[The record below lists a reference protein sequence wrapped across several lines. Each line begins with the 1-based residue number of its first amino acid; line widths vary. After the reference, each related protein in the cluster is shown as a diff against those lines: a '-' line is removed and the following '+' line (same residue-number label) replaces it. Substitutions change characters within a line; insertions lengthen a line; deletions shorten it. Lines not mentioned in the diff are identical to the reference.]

1 MASESTFMPIGSQI
15 VTRKGLERVA
25 DIDPRLTRSNYFDNR
40 LLTAE
45 DLNRDQI
52 YLDGR
57 LREVGEALGHG
68 ILQGLEVTLDTLDG
82 TLLVQPGMAVSR
94 AGRVLELTRSLRI
107 DLADRAKISEL
118 NAGGHRR
125 FNRGLYAVLLNYAE
139 VGTDIAEVFPTD
151 LGEKRDFQYDVI
163 SEGVQLG
170 LVPLQHPL
178 AQQNP
183 LNLRA
188 ALIREFLG
196 DNSAGGVVPEDAV
209 ALGVLAISSDRP
221 QWLDAQ
227 LLRQPLRTLSQP
239 GDLQRD
245 LYRHYQLLFDD
256 VLAERNA
263 GSLGG
268 DFAAVDYFQV
278 LPPAGSLPKQSI
290 DPVTG
295 RQGYF
300 PENFNV
306 WAAPLRLSDLQL
318 VREEA
323 MLLQPIDLSLQDPV
337 DIVVL
342 AALSNASYGRYA
354 QRLERPV
361 DQQARRLP
369 VMDLLRL
376 RLRPQRPVHMLDTDA
391 ATWQAIWNEVR
402 EQDLLYIRRPLRA
415 AETGISGIVL
425 AQGIDLPATAEEE
438 MPLPS
443 PADAGLLQDEDSVLL
458 NRVNFSRL
466 AELRSPTTPDGENA
480 LADLETEFGGDALV
494 VLQCMD
500 VQLRIERSYDA
511 LLWQTLLS
519 LARAEQLPAF
529 LVQLTAGQGEAATGA
544 VIADIGAAFGL
555 DAGLIAAWSASTPD

>member
-1 MASESTFMPIGSQI
+1 
-15 VTRKGLERVA
+15 
-25 DIDPRLTRSNYFDNR
+25 
-40 LLTAE
+40 
-45 DLNRDQI
+45 
-52 YLDGR
+52 
-57 LREVGEALGHG
+57 
-68 ILQGLEVTLDTLDG
+68 
-82 TLLVQPGMAVSR
+82 
-94 AGRVLELTRSLRI
+94 
-107 DLADRAKISEL
+107 
-118 NAGGHRR
+118 
-125 FNRGLYAVLLNYAE
+125 
-139 VGTDIAEVFPTD
+139 
-151 LGEKRDFQYDVI
+151 
-163 SEGVQLG
+163 
-170 LVPLQHPL
+170 
-178 AQQNP
+178 
-183 LNLRA
+183 
-188 ALIREFLG
+188 
-196 DNSAGGVVPEDAV
+196 
-209 ALGVLAISSDRP
+209 
-221 QWLDAQ
+221 
-227 LLRQPLRTLSQP
+227 
-239 GDLQRD
+239 
-245 LYRHYQLLFDD
+245 
-256 VLAERNA
+256 
-263 GSLGG
+263 
-268 DFAAVDYFQV
+268 
-278 LPPAGSLPKQSI
+278 
-290 DPVTG
+290 
-295 RQGYF
+295 
-300 PENFNV
+300 
-306 WAAPLRLSDLQL
+306 
-318 VREEA
+318 